1 MLAAHRRYI
10 KTIMR
15 EFCGTVK
22 YSGVVFDI
30 HWDTETKIVYVSKS
44 NSKFPLDLMYKNFTA
59 ESKDDA
65 KIVAKDIL
73 KKTFGD
79 ELE

>member
-1 MLAAHRRYI
+1 
-10 KTIMR
+10 MR

-22 YSGVVFDI
+22 HYGIGFDV

-44 NSKFPLDLMYKNFTA
+44 NSKLPHDMAYKNFTA

-65 KIVAKDIL
+65 LVVAIDIL
-73 KKTFGD
+73 RKTFGD
-79 ELE
+79 EY